1 MSKEASEYARWRCIH
16 YRPALPD
23 IPVDNLASYLRRGQ
37 RALEIG
43 CNRGRTAMW
52 LGSHGLDVLGI
63 DINAGAIS
71 QARASVNISNVKTH
85 FIEGD
90 FLDQTDLGKF
100 DLVVMIRVL
109 TCFSQLKCWRAL
121 LARSFECVAGGGLIY
136 IHDFIA
142 SPENDSYRERYREG
156 ARRGWRPG
164 NFAVPG
170 REGGMLFIAHH
181 HSREELNEIMSPY
194 EKVFLNIHDSL
205 SLNGNACRMFEFLGE
220 RDTTA

>member
-1 MSKEASEYARWRCIH
+1 MSRQPSEYTRWRSID
-16 YRPALPD
+16 YRPTLPE
-23 IPVDNLASYLRRGQ
+23 IPVDNLMPYLHGGM

-52 LGSHGLDVLGI
+52 LGSQGLDVLGI
-63 DINAGAIS
+63 DINAEAIS
-71 QARASVNISNVKTH
+71 RARASANISNVKTH

-90 FLDQTDLGKF
+90 FLDQPDLGKF

-109 TCFSQLKCWRAL
+109 TCFSQPKNWRAL
-121 LARSFECVAGGGLIY
+121 LTRSFESVAGGGLIY

-142 SPENDSYRERYREG
+142 SPENDGYRERYREG

-170 REGGMLFIAHH
+170 GEGGMLFIAHH
-181 HSREELNEIMSPY
+181 HSREELNEIMRPY

-205 SLNGNACRMFEFLGE
+205 SLNGNACRMFEFLGK
-220 RDTTA
+220 RHATA